1 MFQHGH
7 NSGMASKPEPPP
19 GTRIYA
25 VGDIHGRLDLLEAL
39 QTEIVDDL
47 ARNPVSRAV
56 LVYLGD
62 YVDRGPSSNAVI
74 DQLIN
79 QPLPG
84 FEIIHLKGNHEDF
97 LLRFY
102 DNGEFGESWLMNGGG
117 ATLHSYGVDNA
128 EDTFNVIWHLSE
140 FRKAFCHALP
150 AEHLEFLS
158 SLSLHRRE
166 GDYVFVHAGL
176 RPGVPMDQQTAQDQM
191 WIRDDFLFSDAD
203 FGAVVVHGH
212 SPRPAPVVRDNRIG
226 IDTMAYRSGCLTCVI
241 LEGFEQRFIS
251 T

>member
-1 MFQHGH
+1 MT
-7 NSGMASKPEPPP
+7 NNPEPPA
-19 GTRIYA
+19 GSRIYA

-39 QTEIVDDL
+39 QAEIVADL

-62 YVDRGPSSNAVI
+62 YVDRGPSPNAVI
-74 DQLIN
+74 DRLIN

-102 DNGEFGESWLMNGGG
+102 NNGEFGESWLMNGGG
-117 ATLHSYGVDNA
+117 TTLQSYGVENA
-128 EDTFNVIWHLSE
+128 DDTFNVIWHLSE
-140 FRKAFCHALP
+140 FRNAFRDALP
-150 AEHLEFLS
+150 AEHLEFLN
-158 SLSLHRRE
+158 SLLLHHRE
-166 GDYVFVHAGL
+166 GDYLFVHAGL
-176 RPGVPMDQQTAQDQM
+176 RPGVPIDQQTAQDQM
-191 WIRDDFLFSDAD
+191 WIRDDFLFSDTD

-212 SPRPAPVVRDNRIG
+212 SPRPDPVVRDNRIG
-226 IDTMAYRSGCLTCVI
+226 IDTMAYRSGCLTCVV
-241 LEGFEQRFIS
+241 LEGREQRFIS